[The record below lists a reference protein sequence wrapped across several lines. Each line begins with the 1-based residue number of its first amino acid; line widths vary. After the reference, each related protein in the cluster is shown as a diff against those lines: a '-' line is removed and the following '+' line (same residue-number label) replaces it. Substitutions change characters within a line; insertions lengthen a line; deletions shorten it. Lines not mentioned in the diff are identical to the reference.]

1 MSFVSA
7 MTSLRRKSVGRAR
20 GRHVGMTMLGRSWS
34 RAPLA
39 IALAAAL
46 LAGGTAL
53 AAPASAAPSAL
64 LSVDKRVNGVDAVT
78 VAPDAEFTYTIGV
91 GCSDSGCVDAKL
103 VDQLPAEFAG
113 FTILASSVGPSS
125 LPSSSSFAGCSTVVT
140 ANCVFT
146 AVFEQPLTGSDVGIQ
161 AGATYTASI
170 TLKVPAN
177 LTPAWPSDGIA
188 VANTATATATTA
200 DTQSDGANVTVDIP
214 TTVNTAVT
222 KSWTPATQQYSPGVQ
237 STVALTT
244 KNTSNMPASSLVL
257 QDPNDAAD
265 AATQLAASNPFVLT
279 DFTGFGT
286 VTAPQGADRVQVDAY
301 VQSGGVWNWVSGT
314 PATIAGIAL
323 PGGVGTADV
332 GGLRFTFSDSAS
344 GAVIDA
350 NGTAGAVAFTVAQR
364 STNRNTGG
372 ALVLGASVTNQVVGT
387 VTVPGNAPVSK
398 TATAPYTIG
407 GLTVSV
413 QAGKTI
419 TPARIPAGTSASA
432 SITGK
437 NNSNGPLSSLTLSDT
452 DYFTAQLQFGGFLAP
467 LAYPTGATAASI
479 TWHFSGPSTSSSA
492 VADGSTPAAPAAP
505 VGEHLTGF
513 EVTYTGAVAAGVTA
527 TVNFAISP
535 TADIA
540 DAATQSVPNTVN
552 VAGVNPAGTATAAKT
567 APLSIFKPEIRLHL
581 TKSISPVGAV
591 TPGGTVL
598 AKLATT
604 TDTDSAYVNPTTI
617 VVEDGYRSGTAGDFW
632 DGFNPLS
639 IAPTQVPT
647 GASLLVEYNVAGVWT
662 PLPND
667 LGSAQLYQANL
678 PGDVST
684 IIGVR
689 FTFTNPAGFA
699 QGVAVQ
705 PNVVFQARSTLRSD
719 AATSTSVADG
729 PASDYENQAVA
740 SGSGEVAGGVSVTSP
755 DVLGTADASIISFSG
770 GDGGIVAGKRWQKP
784 GFTGDL
790 TTVDSQSGE
799 QAASRLTWG
808 VLSTGYDS
816 VTVADPATNEASP
829 ADTTFQAFDLTSV
842 AAISYAQD
850 PQLRYDLVDSVELY
864 YSGAWHTVAKPGGSW
879 MNGTGFKGYVLTATE
894 SAATTGVRLVITP
907 NDAARTGSTDPLTP
921 PVGSGVGSSSSS
933 ASRPLGL
940 TWQLRNTVR
949 SVVAPAT
956 KWATAVH
963 GYNDADPATVAN
975 TVGVSGVLG
984 GTPVSAVT
992 ASDKLTLLDQPP
1004 GVDVSKTRS
1013 VNTVV
1018 IPNSGDVAA
1027 GSYPAITY
1035 TITAKNTSSAR
1046 ASYLRVTDPMPCSSS
1061 ALTDCRTLPTDWASA
1076 PFTAG
1081 YSTSNPFERENLT
1094 HIAFAVNA
1102 QQIDADASM
1111 VTLWKRDA
1119 AGVMTTQVLSMTAA
1133 TALTAA
1139 QLEDVVGVSVL
1150 YQGSDP
1156 LNDGGM
1162 ITSGSDPVMTLSTQL
1177 RVHERS
1183 APTVLVTPV
1192 TVSNDVFA
1200 QSYDPVVT
1208 PSGATSTPVDSANA
1222 DVVLVDGVLDVTATK
1237 TLSPGTML
1245 EKNRTDP
1252 VTVTLKATQGNSTV
1266 ATNEV
1271 VLEDSDQAFWSTFR
1285 LTALGTVTPPAGS
1298 NQVRVDVQTNGTST
1312 WIQGVAGPTA
1322 VLPAVNAADVSG
1334 IRFTF
1339 SNDDA
1344 DVFSHSSPPA
1354 NWSAQALL
1362 TVQLL
1367 DTQRGTTTAIPF
1379 PSTVS
1384 NQLKTSS
1391 QRFEDPAIYVGASSQ
1406 STDTLALDPGSFQL
1420 DVAKSPLG
1428 NVHTVSP
1435 GASVPWTLRFANT
1448 GTGYLNVAD
1457 LVDQL
1462 PTFLSFDG
1470 EVPTYAGS
1478 TGGTLATDPSYVYD
1492 ATTRAITFS
1501 WPTGGKRMSPGESFT
1516 VTLGLILEPG
1526 LTSGDRATN
1535 EMTVTTAETL
1545 TACTNNSGNAQGVL
1559 TGLGATECGTS
1570 NYVQPISGPSIV
1582 TRKGVKGDIGGTL
1595 VSGAV
1600 NVSDPSAPCIADADG
1615 YYRTPCAAN
1624 TVIGG
1629 TDDWKLQAVNSGTVD
1644 YTSLTFVD
1652 PLPMAGDRM
1661 LATGSARGSTYRPV
1675 FDGANGLQVT
1685 GAPADATMSW
1695 EVTTTADACIGA
1707 GATTWPADPTCA
1719 THPAAAS
1726 WTAGAS
1732 YAGDWAAVTALRVV
1746 FTFPTPLVP
1755 GGAVT
1760 VSYHTVNTVAS
1771 AALPQG
1777 APTTV
1782 SASPAYAWNQFGAYA
1797 TLVAGQPIK
1806 GAPVKAGVS
1815 IATGPLQLTKAVTGP
1830 GSAFAP
1836 TDFVVDVACTIDGQ
1850 SLDLGANASLHL
1862 TTAGSFTARA
1872 DGIPLGS
1879 SCVATEHGP
1888 LGTYGESSR
1897 TNSPVTLPI
1906 TATAD
1911 TLDAVPVAQTA
1922 TITNGYT
1929 FGALSVT
1936 KHIDTAAT
1944 VGTFGPFDFTL
1955 ACVSGTG
1962 DPITLPA
1969 GDASF
1974 SLAAEATHTVTANT
1988 LPVSAVC
1995 TLTET
2000 DAGGADSTA
2009 ITGAGVTDLGAGV
2022 GTVVVGA
2029 ASSVTASNTFLA
2041 GTLSVLKT
2049 VDGTGAA
2056 DYGSGPFT
2064 AAVRCVYGTPEQ
2076 VLYTNAALPIVP
2088 AVPSLVPEVF
2098 PVGTSCSVTEA
2109 STGGANSHV
2118 DPASVTIPAPTGG
2131 AALGAITADVTN
2143 HFLIG
2148 DLVVNKVRVGDGVAD
2163 FGAGPFTA
2171 QVNCTWVKDGATL
2184 AIPLP
2189 DGGKVTLSSGNGYTA
2204 TLTGII
2210 VGASCAVT
2218 ETDAGLATA
2227 TTLSPTSGVVTILDP
2242 ALSPTPATVV
2252 ITNRFDVGKL
2262 KFTKTA
2268 GLFAVQDS
2276 EVHYTITVSNIGQID
2291 ARNVVVTDLIPT
2303 GAHVVSADS
2312 GGAIQ
2317 PGKVIWTVPTIAV
2330 GASTDLGVVLKF
2342 DAAGAYVN
2350 HASVQLPT
2358 GAWDPT
2364 EVDNECADLAGV
2376 SCAPVFIATL
2386 AFTGASPLATV
2397 LVGFLALAFGLVLWF
2412 FARSRRRVRRS

>member
-1 MSFVSA
+1 M
-7 MTSLRRKSVGRAR
+7 
-20 GRHVGMTMLGRSWS
+20 
-34 RAPLA
+34 PLA
-39 IALAAAL
+39 IAVVGAL
-46 LAGGTAL
+46 LAGGVAI

-78 VAPDAEFTYTIGV
+78 VAPDEEFTYTVGV
-91 GCSDSGCVDAKL
+91 GCSDSGCVDATL

-113 FTILASSVGPSS
+113 FAILASSVGPAS
-125 LPSSSSFAGCSTVVT
+125 LPSSSSFAGCTTVVT
-140 ANCVFT
+140 SSCVFT
-146 AVFEQPLTGSDVGIQ
+146 AVFEQSLTGGEVGIQ

-170 TLKVPAN
+170 TLKAPAN
-177 LTPAWPSDGIA
+177 LTPSWASNGVA

-200 DTQSDGANVTVDIP
+200 DTQSDAANVTVAIP

-222 KSWTPATQQYSPGVQ
+222 KSWTPATQQYAPGVE

-244 KNTSNMPASSLVL
+244 RNTSNMPASSLVL

-265 AATQLAASNPFVLT
+265 GATQLAASNPFALT

-286 VTAPQGADRVQVDAY
+286 VTLPDGANRVRVDAY
-301 VQSGGVWNWVSGT
+301 VFSGGVWTWQTGT
-314 PATIAGIAL
+314 PSLVADIAL
-323 PGGVGTADV
+323 PGVADSAV
-332 GGLRFTFSDSAS
+332 GGLRFTFSDAAS
-344 GAVIDA
+344 GATIDA
-350 NGTAGAVAFTVAQR
+350 GGTAGAVAFTVAQR
-364 STNRNTGG
+364 STNRNTGDS
-372 ALVLGASVTNQVVGT
+372 LVLGASVTNQVAGT
-387 VTVPGNAPVSK
+387 VTVPGNPPVSK
-398 TATAPYTIG
+398 TATAPYAIG
-407 GLTVSV
+407 GLTVAV

-437 NNSNGPLSSLTLSDT
+437 NNSNGPLSSLTLGDT
-452 DYFTAQLQFGGFLAP
+452 DYFTQDLQFGGFLSP
-467 LAYPTGATAASI
+467 VAYPAGATAASV
-479 TWHFSGPSTSSSA
+479 TWHFSGPSTSSA
-492 VADGSTPAAPAAP
+492 PVTNGSTPVAPSAP
-505 VGEHLTGF
+505 PGEHLTGF

-527 TVNFAISP
+527 TLNFSISP

-552 VAGVNPAGTATAAKT
+552 VTGVNPAGTATASKG

-617 VVEDGYRSGTAGDFW
+617 VVQDDYRNGTAGDFW

-647 GASLLVEYNVAGVWT
+647 GASLLVEYNVGGVWT
-662 PLPND
+662 ALPND
-667 LGSAQLYQANL
+667 SGSAQLYQANL

-689 FTFTNPAGFA
+689 FTFTNAAGFA

-705 PNVVFQARSTLRSD
+705 PNVVFQARAKLRSD
-719 AATSTSVADG
+719 SATSTSVANG
-729 PASDYENQAVA
+729 PASDYENEGVA

-755 DVLGTADASIISFSG
+755 DVVATADASIISFSG
-770 GDGGIVAGKRWQKP
+770 GDGGIVAGKRWQQP

-790 TTVDSQSGE
+790 TTVNSQSGE

-816 VTVADPATNEASP
+816 VTVADPATNEANP
-829 ADTTFQAFDLTSV
+829 VDTSFQAFDLKSV
-842 AAISYAQD
+842 APISFGQD
-850 PQLRYDLVDSVELY
+850 PQLRYDTVDSVELY
-864 YSGAWHTVAKPGGSW
+864 YAGAWHPVAKPAGSW
-879 MNGTGFKGYVLTATE
+879 MNGTGFKGYVLTAPE
-894 SAATTGVRLVITP
+894 SAATTGVRLVIKP
-907 NDAARTGSTDPLTP
+907 NDTARTGSTDPLTP
-921 PVGSGVGSSSSS
+921 PVGSGVGSSSSA

-949 SVVAPAT
+949 SVVAPAN

-984 GTPVSAVT
+984 GTPVTAVT
-992 ASDKLTLLDQPP
+992 ATDKLTLLDQPP

-1013 VNTVV
+1013 VSTVV

-1027 GSYPAITY
+1027 GIYPAITY

-1076 PFTAG
+1076 PFTAP

-1094 HIAFAVNA
+1094 KIAFAVNA
-1102 QQIDADASM
+1102 QQIDAAAST

-1119 AGVMTTQVLSMTAA
+1119 AGVMTTQDLSMTAA

-1150 YQGSDP
+1150 YQGTDP
-1156 LNDGGM
+1156 LSDGGM
-1162 ITSGSDPVMTLSTQL
+1162 ITTGSNPVMTLSTQL

-1183 APTVLVTPV
+1183 APTVLVAPV
-1192 TVSNDVFA
+1192 TISNDVFA

-1208 PSGATSTPVDSANA
+1208 PSGASSTPVDSANA
-1222 DVVLVDGVLDVTATK
+1222 DVALVDGVLDVTATK
-1237 TLSPGTML
+1237 TLAPGTML

-1252 VTVTLKATQGNSTV
+1252 VTVTLKANQGNSTV

-1271 VLEDSDQAFWSTFR
+1271 VMEDSDQAFWSRFR
-1285 LTALGTVTPPAGS
+1285 LTALGTVTAPAGS
-1298 NQVRVDVQTNGTST
+1298 NQVRVDVQTNGTAT

-1322 VLPAVNAADVSG
+1322 VLPAVDLADVSG

-1339 SNDDA
+1339 NNDDA

-1354 NWSAQALL
+1354 NWAAQALL

-1367 DTQRGTTTAIPF
+1367 DTKRGTSTAIPF
-1379 PSTVS
+1379 PSTVTNVLS
-1384 NQLKTSS
+1384 TSS
-1391 QRFEDPAIYVGASSQ
+1391 ERFEDPAIYVGASAQ
-1406 STDTLALDPGSFQL
+1406 SSDSLALDPGTFQL

-1435 GASVPWTLRFANT
+1435 GASVPWTLKFANT
-1448 GTGYLNVAD
+1448 GSGYLTIAD

-1462 PTFLSFDG
+1462 PTYLSFDG
-1470 EVPTYAGS
+1470 EEPSYTGS
-1478 TGGTLATDPSYVYD
+1478 AGGTLSTAPTYSYD
-1492 ATTRAITFS
+1492 GAAKTLTFS
-1501 WPTGGKRMSPGESFT
+1501 WPTGGKRMSPGETFT

-1545 TACTNNSGNAQGVL
+1545 TACTNTSGNVQGVL

-1570 NYVQPISGPSIV
+1570 NYVQPIAGPSIV
-1582 TRKGVKGDIGGTL
+1582 TRKGVKGDIAGSL

-1600 NVSDPSAPCIADADG
+1600 NVNNPAVACIPDDEG
-1615 YYRTPCAAN
+1615 YFRTPCAAN

-1629 TDDWKLQAVNSGTVD
+1629 TDEWKLQAVNSGTVD
-1644 YTSLTFVD
+1644 YTGLTFVD
-1652 PLPMAGDRM
+1652 PLPLAGDRM

-1685 GAPADATMSW
+1685 GAPGDATMVW
-1695 EVTTTADACIGA
+1695 EVTTTANACLSA
-1707 GATTWPADPTCA
+1707 GATSWPSDPTCS
-1719 THPAAAS
+1719 THPSAAG
-1726 WTAGAS
+1726 WTSGAS
-1732 YAGDWAAVTALRVV
+1732 FAGDWADVTALRVT
-1746 FTFPTPLVP
+1746 FGFPTPLP
-1755 GGAVT
+1755 AGGTVT
-1760 VSYHTVNTVAS
+1760 VKYHTVNTVAS

-1782 SASPAYAWNQFGAYA
+1782 SASPAYAWNQFGANA

-1806 GAPVKAGVS
+1806 GAPVKAGVT
-1815 IATGPLQLTKAVTGP
+1815 IVTGPLQLSKAVAGA

-1836 TDFVVDVACTIDGQ
+1836 GDFVVDIACSIDGEA
-1850 SLDLGANASLHL
+1850 LDLGTSSSLHL
-1862 TTAGSFTARA
+1862 TTAGSFTARV

-1879 SCVATEHGP
+1879 SCVATEHGS

-1897 TNSPVTLPI
+1897 TNSPVTLAI
-1906 TATAD
+1906 DGAAASAD
-1911 TLDAVPVAQTA
+1911 PVPLSQQA
-1922 TITNGYT
+1922 TITNTYT
-1929 FGALSVT
+1929 FGGLSVT
-1936 KHIDTAAT
+1936 KHVDTEAT

-1955 ACVSGTG
+1955 SCVSGTG
-1962 DPITLPA
+1962 DPISLPA
-1969 GDASF
+1969 ADRSF
-1974 SLAAEATHTVTANT
+1974 SLAAEATHTVAANT
-1988 LPVSAVC
+1988 LPVNAVC

-2000 DAGGADSTA
+2000 DAAGANATA
-2009 ITGAGVTDLGAGV
+2009 LSGTGVTDLGGGV

-2029 ASSVTASNTFLA
+2029 ASSVTVTNTFLA

-2049 VDGTGAA
+2049 VDGAGAA
-2056 DYGSGPFT
+2056 GYGTGPFT
-2064 AAVRCVYGTPEQ
+2064 ASVRCVYGTPEQ
-2076 VLYTNAALPIVP
+2076 VVYSNAALAIVP

-2098 PVGTSCSVTEA
+2098 PVGTTCSVNEA
-2109 STGGANSHV
+2109 TTGGANSHD

-2131 AALGAITADVTN
+2131 AAVGAITADVTN
-2143 HFLIG
+2143 HFLVG
-2148 DLVVNKVRVGDGVAD
+2148 DLVIDKVRLGAGVAAFGDG
-2163 FGAGPFTA
+2163 PFKA
-2171 QVNCTWVKDGATL
+2171 QVECTWVKDGATL

-2189 DGGKVTLSSGNGYTA
+2189 DSGEVTLSSGNGYTA
-2204 TLTGII
+2204 TLSGII

-2218 ETDAGLATA
+2218 ETDAGLASA
-2227 TTLSPTSGVVTILDP
+2227 SSLSPASGIVTILDP
-2242 ALSPTPATVV
+2242 VVHPTPATVT
-2252 ITNRFDVGKL
+2252 ITNQFDVGQLKL
-2262 KFTKTA
+2262 RKSA
-2268 GLFAVQDS
+2268 GLFALKDS
-2276 EVHYTITVSNIGQID
+2276 AVHYTITVSNIGHVEAQ
-2291 ARNVVVTDLIPT
+2291 NVVVTDLIPA
-2303 GAHVVSADS
+2303 GARVVSADS

-2317 PGKVIWTVPTIAV
+2317 PGKVVWTVPSIAV
-2330 GASTDLGVVLKF
+2330 GDTTDLGVVLKY
-2342 DAAGAYVN
+2342 DAAGEYIN

-2364 EVDNECADLAGV
+2364 EVDDECVDMTGA
-2376 SCAPVFIATL
+2376 SCATVFIATL
-2386 AFTGASPLATV
+2386 AFTGASPMSTILT
-2397 LVGFLALAFGLVLWF
+2397 GFLALALGAALLFY
-2412 FARSRRRVRRS
+2412 ARIRRRRVRRS